1 MTEFLGGLASEGI
14 RRCAVCVSTDTTSL
28 HRMAMALIVDIFVIP
43 VFSFFILA
51 SFWFVMT
58 IVQKLSFRYLL
69 KRYLLTMMV
78 LWYVTFMPVM
88 RLTLSLALCV
98 DVHDTREYG
107 EDTKTSYWAVDTSLE
122 CFDGT
127 HSALIYFLALSF
139 VCPVY
144 GGSLILFITAL
155 SRQESERSK
164 LDGWIY
170 ETMGFLYRSYKHGMR
185 HFWEVAIVFRK
196 AGIAFLIFC
205 AHRYESVTF
214 VVITGIFIAVA
225 MGAHAL
231 VMPYRPEFRVLN
243 KFELSSLF
251 VSLLTTLITAML
263 KSEENP
269 NDHWRDTA
277 SIGCMML
284 NGITLFCF
292 GYFVARYTIRYIKL
306 DLESDGVRICS
317 NAGVCRILSHW
328 ICHEIELLLSN
339 AGLRQTVCPTS
350 VPTTTKTSSG
360 ASIISSA
367 N

>member
-1 MTEFLGGLASEGI
+1 
-14 RRCAVCVSTDTTSL
+14 
-28 HRMAMALIVDIFVIP
+28 MALIVDICVIP
-43 VFSFFILA
+43 VFSFCVLA

-58 IVQKLSFRYLL
+58 IIQKKSVHYLL
-69 KRYLLTMMV
+69 RRHLLTMMV

-88 RLTLSLALCV
+88 RLTLSLVLCV
-98 DVHDTREYG
+98 DVYVYDTIEN
-107 EDTKTSYWAVDTSLE
+107 EEEKDPKSYWAVDTGLE
-122 CFDGT
+122 CSDGT

-144 GGSLILFITAL
+144 GGSLILFVSAL
-155 SRQESERSK
+155 SRPKKELSDK
-164 LDGWIY
+164 NGWVY

-205 AHRYESVTF
+205 AHRYESVTY
-214 VVITGIFIAVA
+214 VIITGIFIAVA

-231 VMPYRPEFRVLN
+231 VMPYRQEFCVLN
-243 KFELSSLF
+243 KFELLSLF
-251 VSLLTTLITAML
+251 ISLLTTLITAML

-269 NDHWRDTA
+269 NDHWRDVA

-284 NGITLFCF
+284 NGITLFVF
-292 GYFVARYTIRYIKL
+292 GYFVVRYTIRYIKL
-306 DLESDGVRICS
+306 DLKSDGVRICN

-328 ICHEIELLLSN
+328 ICHEIKLLLTN
-339 AGLRQTVCPTS
+339 AGLRQTVCPAS
-350 VPTTTKTSSG
+350 IPTTKASSG
-360 ASIISSA
+360 MSIISSA